1 MYQFKDDLLEGL
13 GFREESSES
22 QESDEFEATPK
33 QLPKKENSAENQVDG
48 NSSEQLGGTE
58 SQESEEVESI
68 SRPMIRHPTRKKKK
82 KKENSAENQVDE
94 NSSEQLFR
102 HPTRKKFKN
111 FRMELDCES
120 DNDCRRNEFCA
131 VDIGKC
137 LKQKNLEFKERCTR
151 NGGNFDVS

>member
-1 MYQFKDDLLEGL
+1 MDDENYTEDQELNLDRRFTNDPLEGL
-13 GFREESSES
+13 ELPKGAESAES
-22 QESDEFEATPK
+22 QKSEEFEATPK

-58 SQESEEVESI
+58 SQKSDEVEPI
-68 SRPMIRHPTRKKKK
+68 SRPVIRQPTRKKY
-82 KKENSAENQVDE
+82 NTS
-94 NSSEQLFR
+94 R
-102 HPTRKKFKN
+102 RN

>member
-58 SQESEEVESI
+58 SQKSDEVEPI
-68 SRPMIRHPTRKKKK
+68 SRPVIRQPTRKKY
-82 KKENSAENQVDE
+82 NTS
-94 NSSEQLFR
+94 R
-102 HPTRKKFKN
+102 RN

>member
-68 SRPMIRHPTRKKKK
+68 LRPIIRHPTKKKFK
-82 KKENSAENQVDE
+82 NDNSALYPDELEQTSGEEDYAENQVDGKSDE
-94 NSSEQLFR
+94 PLGSA
-102 HPTRKKFKN
+102 
-111 FRMELDCES
+111 ES
-120 DNDCRRNEFCA
+120 
-131 VDIGKC
+131 
-137 LKQKNLEFKERCTR
+137 QKSYNYPQCQP
-151 NGGNFDVS
+151 